1 MGVGFPLPGGP
12 ETAGS
17 GGKRLPPSWGPRD
30 SRAQVGV
37 GFPLPGGPETAGLR
51 WEPAS
56 PFLGAPRQ
64 PGSGGRRLPPSL
76 LAPLGWCSFHISKDR
91 THEGSTHNLMTHRE
105 KGPSLEKNTAWS
117 QEKKRGGRRNAV
129 FCVQPEQRSGRA
141 TPWQALMPTRMQA
154 LDAQTTGRG
163 RWPQANP
170 AGPSTKQQTLL

>member
-12 ETAGS
+12 ETVGS
-17 GGKRLPPSWGPRD
+17 VGSRLPPSWGPRD
-30 SRAQVGV
+30 S
-37 GFPLPGGPETAGLR
+37 GLR
-51 WEPAS
+51 WEAAS

-129 FCVQPEQRSGRA
+129 CCVQPEQRSGRA